1 MRLSSEPDRIVDQL
15 GGAHVLCIGDA
26 MLDHFVYGRVDR
38 ISPEAP
44 VPVLLIERDTRVLGG
59 AGNTLRNLAALGAK
73 TTFVAVA
80 GDDETGCEL
89 RRLLQPV
96 EGVEAH
102 LLVERGRCTTVKT
115 RFVGGTHQMLRAD
128 REMIRPISPVI
139 REDLLR
145 IVESALA
152 HADVVVLSDY
162 AKGVLGDGIA
172 AALIA
177 AARRAGKP
185 VIVDPKGGDYG
196 RYRGATIIKPNR
208 LELSAA
214 ARMPTGTQE
223 EVRRAALH
231 LKRLYELGTVLV
243 TLGRDGMM
251 LIAPDERVSFEPARA
266 REVFDVS
273 GAGDTVVAVLAASI
287 AKGIDLET
295 AVGIANAAAGVVVGK
310 LGTATIERNELV
322 AALEQLPVEDEK
334 IVPLS
339 SAIGIVGKWRA
350 RRLRIGFA
358 TGCFD
363 ILQPDHAQLLRKTRA
378 SCDRLVIGLHDKPQ
392 AIGRTDLPLRS
403 QADRAMLLSSLEA
416 VDLIIPFGDGSPSDV
431 LAELE
436 AEIVVNAEERRGPGR
451 LDEHVR

>member
-1 MRLSSEPDRIVDQL
+1 
-15 GGAHVLCIGDA
+15 
-26 MLDHFVYGRVDR
+26 MLDHFVYGRVER

-80 GDDETGCEL
+80 GDDEAGCEL

-96 EGVEAH
+96 SGVEAH
-102 LLVERGRCTTVKT
+102 LLVERGRCTTKKT

-128 REMIRPISPVI
+128 RETNAPISPVV

-145 IVESALA
+145 IADSALA
-152 HADVVVLSDY
+152 DADVVVLSDY
-162 AKGVLGDGIA
+162 AKGVLADGVA

-196 RYRGATIIKPNR
+196 RYRGAAIIKPNR
-208 LELSAA
+208 LELSAV
-214 ARMPTGTQE
+214 ARIPTGTQE
-223 EVRRAALH
+223 EVLRASLQ
-231 LKRLYELGTVLV
+231 LKRRYELGAVLV

-251 LIAPDERVSFEPARA
+251 LIGPDERVSFEPARA

-273 GAGDTVVAVLAASI
+273 GAGDTVVAVLAASM

-295 AVGIANAAAGVVVGK
+295 AVGLANAAAGVVVGK

-322 AALEQLPVEDEK
+322 AALEQLPVEDGK

-350 RRLRIGFA
+350 RRLRIGVA

-378 SCDRLVIGLHDKPQ
+378 SCDRLVVGLHDNARSFESTEP
-392 AIGRTDLPLRS
+392 PLRS
-403 QADRAMLLSSLEA
+403 QTDRAILLSSLEA

-431 LAELE
+431 LAQL
-436 AEIVVNAEERRGPGR
+436 APEIVVNAEERRGVGR
-451 LDEHVR
+451 LDDHVR